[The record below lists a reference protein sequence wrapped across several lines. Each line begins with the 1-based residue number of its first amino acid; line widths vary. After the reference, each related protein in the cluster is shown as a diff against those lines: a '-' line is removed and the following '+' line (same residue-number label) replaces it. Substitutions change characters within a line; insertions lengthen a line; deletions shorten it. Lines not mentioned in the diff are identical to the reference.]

1 MMKKLKY
8 ISLVAVAAIAMFSCN
23 KKLDV
28 QPENNITPDQVQT
41 SDDVIALM
49 LGGYG
54 QLQSPNAFGERFQ
67 FIADLLASEDQIDF
81 IGTFTNYAD
90 IQSKTQIENNSIA
103 SGIWINSYSLINNM
117 NTVLDKL
124 DIVDEDSRAAVEG
137 EAKFIRGI
145 TYFELVSFFSQ
156 PYSAGN
162 TTAANSGVPLIVA
175 PTYAYDSTDKPSRNT
190 IEEVYQQV
198 LSDLTDAAN
207 NLPPS
212 ADDGRA
218 TSYAAEAFLSRVYM
232 QMGDYENAAT
242 MADDVINS
250 GNYFLVSDY
259 TKAFNNDGYSSEDIF
274 GILQSSQSN
283 AGTNNNGL
291 PTFYAAVPV
300 GRGDAQVNYNYFNYF
315 SGEDQRAFFFYD
327 GGSIGGFGGTYTGK
341 YSELYK
347 TIPVIRIAEMYL
359 TRGEAN
365 LRKGGSPVGG
375 VSPDDDINTVRF
387 ARNADALNGATGADF
402 VDERFRELA
411 FEGDRVWTLKRLKL
425 QVDGLSYDDPM
436 LILPIPQRELD
447 VNKNLVQNAG
457 Y

>member
-207 NLPPS
+207 NLPP
-212 ADDGRA
+212 G
-218 TSYAAEAFLSRVYM
+218 LM
-232 QMGDYENAAT
+232 Q
-242 MADDVINS
+242 
-250 GNYFLVSDY
+250 
-259 TKAFNNDGYSSEDIF
+259 
-274 GILQSSQSN
+274 
-283 AGTNNNGL
+283 
-291 PTFYAAVPV
+291 
-300 GRGDAQVNYNYFNYF
+300 
-315 SGEDQRAFFFYD
+315 
-327 GGSIGGFGGTYTGK
+327 
-341 YSELYK
+341 
-347 TIPVIRIAEMYL
+347 YL
-359 TRGEAN
+359 R
-365 LRKGGSPVGG
+365 
-375 VSPDDDINTVRF
+375 
-387 ARNADALNGATGADF
+387 RN
-402 VDERFRELA
+402 
-411 FEGDRVWTLKRLKL
+411 
-425 QVDGLSYDDPM
+425 
-436 LILPIPQRELD
+436 
-447 VNKNLVQNAG
+447 
-457 Y
+457 

>member
-1 MMKKLKY
+1 MKKLKY
-8 ISLVAVAAIAMFSCN
+8 ISLIMVAAIAMFSCS

-28 QPENNITPDQVQT
+28 QPQNNITPDQIKT

-54 QLQSPNAFGERFQ
+54 QLQNPNAFGERFQ
-67 FIADLLASEDQIDF
+67 FIADLLASSDQIDF

-103 SGIWINSYSLINNM
+103 SGIWINSYALINNM
-117 NTVLDKL
+117 NTVLDKIG
-124 DIVDEDSRAAVEG
+124 IVDEDVRDATEG
-137 EAKFIRGI
+137 EAKFMRGI
-145 TYFELVSFFSQ
+145 TYFELVNFFAQ

-162 TTAANSGVPLIVA
+162 TTAANSGVPLILA

-198 LSDLTDAAN
+198 VKDLTDAAN
-207 NLPPS
+207 TLPTS

-218 TSYAAEAFLSRVYM
+218 TKYAAEAFLSRVYM
-232 QMGDYENAAT
+232 QMLDYEDAAA

-291 PTFYAAVPV
+291 PTFYAALPV
-300 GRGDAQVNYNYFNYF
+300 GRGDAQVNAGYFDYF
-315 SGEDQRAFFFYD
+315 SGNDQRAVFFYD
-327 GGSIGGFGGTYTGK
+327 GGSIGGFSGTYTGK

-347 TIPVIRIAEMYL
+347 TIPVVRLAEMYL

-365 LRKGGSPVGG
+365 LRKGGEPVGG
-375 VSPDDDINTVRF
+375 VSPDDDINTVRIT
-387 ARNADALNGATGADF
+387 RGADAISDATGLDF
-402 VDERFRELA
+402 VEERFRELA
-411 FEGDRVWTLKRLKL
+411 FEGDRVWTRKRLKL
-425 QVDGLSYDDPM
+425 QIDGLPYNDPM
-436 LILPIPQRELD
+436 LVLPIPQRELD
-447 VNKNLVQNAG
+447 VNKNLVQNPG